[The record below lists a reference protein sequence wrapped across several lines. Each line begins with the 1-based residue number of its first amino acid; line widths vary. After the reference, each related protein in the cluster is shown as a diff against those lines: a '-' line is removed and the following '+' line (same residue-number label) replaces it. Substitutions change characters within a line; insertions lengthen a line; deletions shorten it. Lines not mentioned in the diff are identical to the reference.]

1 MKNLLKFL
9 LFAAVAPML
18 FCGCDELKSR
28 LDVAES
34 ETGELKVE
42 ISQLEK
48 TVADLSDLKAALEVK
63 VTELERQLA
72 AAGDEDAALSSRI
85 DELKETIEELEGNVA
100 GLRTLIDGKVSY
112 AEYAEFVAEV
122 TESLKTLGRVE
133 SLCAGFPDG
142 KTVKEYVDDA
152 VAALTSASGSYM
164 LKTEFEE
171 FYGQYS
177 AFVAAHHSAVEA
189 LEREIASLEAQIDA
203 IPAGPDMTPYEN
215 QIKELQNRIGELED
229 GLYTLDEIKGIFND
243 ETNGYIETI
252 KSEIEQY
259 VRELVK
265 DMEVSDDLLQ
275 EAVEG
280 AIEQLNAAYKQKIDG
295 LTGRVTD
302 LEKKVGIIEGKVD
315 ALLTRIQSLVYVPE
329 TSDGKIHIGISYIA
343 GIKDGIET
351 GNKINVTSAHK
362 IRYRVSPADLSIGLV
377 KLYEQDPNSF
387 SFWQEHVS
395 RVYETQA
402 ATTGL
407 HISSVKT
414 VASRADARE
423 GHDGVHEF
431 NIEDVEEVS
440 PGVIQITVRNEHAF
454 DHEDLAV
461 ALCIK
466 HDDAE
471 TKVLTEYVSAYTTVV
486 GSGSNLVGRFHL
498 AKKENDSYTKVSR
511 TDRVDYIV
519 RYDDQTTIKLM
530 DGYEVAYDDGE
541 NVISLAEAKEK
552 YGWDA
557 SLECKIARVKK
568 EGAIVTNHIKHS
580 TIIPADWSSNLSDD
594 LEFHMNS
601 DAEPSDVGSSMI
613 FYYGVSVYNEDT
625 EVIIIPLIEAC
636 ITVVPP
642 TYTVAATVTWD
653 SDKFYYGTQNS
664 AGWQSQNATYTT
676 LAELKYDSGTGLT
689 SASNLP
695 GSVYKDVFADE
706 PASWKLGQV
715 SDDVKTDNNLNVTA
729 TAQNGGL
736 AFEVKG
742 FKYCKGTYD
751 VDLSREGDNGIATS
765 GEKKIEVN
773 GRLTFE
779 GPKSDE
785 FSISLGSTENPI
797 IIPADGN
804 GKGVGNGTSYVLTY
818 MTAESDSFIP
828 KEKVLPLDTKFFKSA
843 IFQMAKVE
851 SENVTCARQSG
862 DESAPE
868 QLKLRYHNKI
878 GGRPS
883 PLLWSINVADDNGG
897 EPKVSD
903 IEEETTYE
911 FGKFDIK
918 IPGYDELTIHVTGGA
933 FKFVPKN

>member
-1 MKNLLKFL
+1 MKNLLKLL

-85 DELKETIEELEGNVA
+85 DELKETIEELEGNIA

-142 KTVKEYVDDA
+142 KTVKEYIDDA

-215 QIKELQNRIGELED
+215 QIKELQNRIDALEQDKITMDQVKELFDTETQVYFD
-229 GLYTLDEIKGIFND
+229 SIK
-243 ETNGYIETI
+243 E
-252 KSEIEQY
+252 EIESMVDQK
-259 VRELVK
+259 VQ
-265 DMEVSDDLLQ
+265 DLLT
-275 EAVEG
+275 EDE
-280 AIEQLNAAYKQKIDG
+280 LNAAVENAIQK
-295 LTGRVTD
+295 LTEEYAD
-302 LEKKVGIIEGKVD
+302 KVDNLRKDVDALTVKVD
-315 ALLTRIQSLVYVPE
+315 ALLKRIQSLVYVPE
-329 TSDGKIHIGISYIA
+329 TSDGKIHIGTSYIA
-343 GIKDGIET
+343 EIKE
-351 GNKINVTSAHK
+351 GNKSSTKIEVTSTHK
-362 IRYRVSPADLSIGLV
+362 IKYRVSPADLSTDLV
-377 KLYEQDPNSF
+377 SLYRLDHESF

-407 HISSVKT
+407 HISSAET

-431 NIEDVEEVS
+431 NIVDVEEVENS
-440 PGVIQITVRNEHAF
+440 PGVIQITVDNEHAF

-466 HDDAE
+466 HEDAE
-471 TKVLTEYVSAYTTVV
+471 TGVLTEYVSAYTTVV
-486 GSGSNLVGRFHL
+486 GTGSNLVDRFHL
-498 AKKENDSYTKVSR
+498 AKNENGSYTKVSR

-519 RYDDQTTIKLM
+519 IYDDTTPIKLM

-552 YGWDA
+552 YGWDEE
-557 SLECKIARVKK
+557 LKY
-568 EGAIVTNHIKHS
+568 TIKHGTVETVS
-580 TIIPADWSSNLSDD
+580 SNGKNFTSYTITPADWKNQLEAPLSFQMKDGA
-594 LEFHMNS
+594 S
-601 DAEPSDVGSSMI
+601 ASDVGAQWSI
-613 FYYGVSVYNEDT
+613 NYKVLVSKGT
-625 EVIIIPLIEAC
+625 ESVPIHDIKAC
-636 ITVVPP
+636 VTVVPSE
-642 TYTVAATVTWD
+642 YEVSADVFWNGD
-653 SDKFYYGTQNS
+653 NFFYGKSY
-664 AGWQSQNATYTT
+664 GWQSTYASYTV
-676 LAELKYDSGTGLT
+676 GTKLT
-689 SASNLP
+689 YKNNSNDVSASNLP
-695 GSVYKDVFADE
+695 VSVYNDVFSDT
-706 PASWKLGQV
+706 PWTLGEVPQ
-715 SDDVKTDNNLNVTA
+715 DIQKENLNVTA
-729 TAQNGGL
+729 LMKDGKLSFN
-736 AFEVKG
+736 VKG
-742 FKYCKGTYD
+742 FKFCEGSHS
-751 VDLSREGDNGIATS
+751 VSLSRNDIATS
-765 GEKKIEVN
+765 GSKKISVTGN
-773 GRLTFE
+773 LTFKGPEQKDLNITLETSDSPRILSVKKEDYE
-779 GPKSDE
+779 G
-785 FSISLGSTENPI
+785 I
-797 IIPADGN
+797 GN
-804 GKGVGNGTSYVLTY
+804 GFPYALAYMSAASGYGMTEGNN
-818 MTAESDSFIP
+818 
-828 KEKVLPLDTKFFKSA
+828 LPLSTDFFNSEISFFSATVKDGIVCTKQDGGDNDA
-843 IFQMAKVE
+843 P
-851 SENVTCARQSG
+851 AR
-862 DESAPE
+862 
-868 QLKLRYHNKI
+868 LKLRYHDKS
-878 GGRPS
+878 GGRPMV
-883 PLLWSINVADDNGG
+883 LLRSINVTDEKGSLYPDF
-897 EPKVSD
+897 SS
-903 IEEETTYE
+903 ISQETTYTFE
-911 FGKFDIK
+911 GFDIT
-918 IPGYDELTIHVTGGA
+918 IPEGPTIHVAGGA